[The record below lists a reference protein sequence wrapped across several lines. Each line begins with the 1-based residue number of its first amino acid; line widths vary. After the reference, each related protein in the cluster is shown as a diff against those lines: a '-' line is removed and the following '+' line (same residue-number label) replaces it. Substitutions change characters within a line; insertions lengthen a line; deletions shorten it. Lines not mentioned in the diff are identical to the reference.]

1 MATNTDLFDATKL
14 WATAVDTSVG
24 TPWQELKLN
33 TLIKSRRV
41 TVKADGAI
49 YYASSEDGAA
59 DGGAVG
65 AVRSSWTAAQVT
77 NGIEVDLY
85 PDPAKRITSV
95 FVAAQAGTVSVELVQ
110 E

>member
-1 MATNTDLFDATKL
+1 MAANTTLADATRL
-14 WATAVDTSVG
+14 WATAVDTSVP
-24 TPWQELKLN
+24 TTWQQFTLN
-33 TLIKSRRV
+33 SLIRSSKV

-49 YYASSEDGAA
+49 YLASSEDGAA

-65 AVRSSWTAAQVT
+65 ATRTSWTAAQAA
-77 NGIEVDLY
+77 NGIEVGLY

-95 FVAAQAGTVSVELVQ
+95 FVAAQASTVAVELVQ